1 MKIKIKKG
9 SSIWL
14 LATWWGTDSLPTD
27 FCSLTRTVL
36 IVFFMI
42 STVIFILST
51 WLGLIIATIAAS
63 ISTGTMIWSEPLMVL
78 LGIIGGVSIA
88 AGIVLAVKYFC
99 ENPSENL
106 SNARVV
112 YQAWKDKY
120 CPLVEKIDK

>member
-1 MKIKIKKG
+1 MKIKVKEG

-14 LATWWGTDSLPTD
+14 LATWWGGDSLPTD

-36 IVFFMI
+36 IVFLIISMVVFM
-42 STVIFILST
+42 LSA

-63 ISTGTMIWSEPLMVL
+63 ISTGIMIWSEPLMVL
-78 LGIIGGVSIA
+78 LGIIAIVSIVMGFLL
-88 AGIVLAVKYFC
+88 AGKYFY
-99 ENPSENL
+99 ENPNENL
-106 SNARVV
+106 SNAKIV